1 MESGVEQRQMLV
13 EKVLNPIRIESS
25 HVRRKFCDS
34 EMVIR
39 PTQTTVRHEF
49 CSVGPQYLSLF
60 VVVNSDINYL
70 REFLLSLI
78 LNLILI
84 EFS

>member
-13 EKVLNPIRIESS
+13 EKVLNPIRIE
-25 HVRRKFCDS
+25 
-34 EMVIR
+34 
-39 PTQTTVRHEF
+39 QTTNKS
-49 CSVGPQYLSLF
+49 CSLNSVGLQYLSLY
-60 VVVNSDINYL
+60 VVVNSDMNYL